1 VRPPREGEPA
11 GEGLAVPVR
20 LGWRV
25 LRFARRV
32 VASFLRNRGV
42 LMAGGVGYNALL
54 SLVPFLTLTLAVL
67 SSFVDEALI
76 LEALRRELA
85 FLLPQRAE
93 AVIDAAQAFLA
104 HHAANSVVSVV
115 ALLVFS
121 SLAFRMLEEAVH
133 TIFHDSGRTARRH
146 AVLSALLP
154 YLFMAALM
162 MSILALTLLS
172 AFADWLGGSAV
183 TLFGLVLPAG
193 AWARLGLRLAGFG
206 GLVLL
211 FAGVYS
217 VLPVGRIPPRLALI
231 GGLSAAILWKLVGLL
246 LSSYFATLSMVN
258 VLYGSLATVV
268 VLLLFLEGAFIIV
281 LLGAQVIAELT
292 ASAEAGLPWY
302 ESPRP

>member
-1 VRPPREGEPA
+1 M
-11 GEGLAVPVR
+11 GEGLALPVK
-20 LGWRV
+20 LGWQV
-25 LRFARRV
+25 LRFAGRV
-32 VASFLRNRGV
+32 VASFLRNRGI

-67 SSFVDEALI
+67 SSFVDESLI

-93 AVIDAAQAFLA
+93 AVIDAAQTFLA
-104 HHAANSVVSVV
+104 HQTANSAVSVV

-121 SLAFRMLEEAVH
+121 SLAFRMLEDAVQA
-133 TIFHDSGRTARRH
+133 IFHASGRTARRH

-154 YLFMAALM
+154 YLFMAVLM
-162 MSILALTLLS
+162 MAILALTILS
-172 AFADWLGGSAV
+172 AFADWLGGLAL
-183 TLFGLVLPAG
+183 TLFGLVLPTG

-231 GGLSAAILWKLVGLL
+231 GGLSAAILWKIVGVL
-246 LSSYFATLSMVN
+246 LSYYFATLSMVN

-268 VLLLFLEGAFIIV
+268 VVLLLLEGAFIIV

-302 ESPRP
+302 ESPRT